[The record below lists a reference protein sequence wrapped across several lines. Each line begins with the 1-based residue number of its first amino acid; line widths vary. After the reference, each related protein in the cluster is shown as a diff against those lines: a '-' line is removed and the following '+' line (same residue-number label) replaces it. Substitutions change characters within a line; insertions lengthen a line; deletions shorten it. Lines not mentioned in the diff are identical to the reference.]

1 VSYAVYE
8 PENGHCNEVGMST
21 TYGVGIPG
29 EGSGTKRIQIQPP
42 TPLATVMLVDAQKS
56 YRVVKADAS
65 NAVKLLVPQGSLYP
79 HAKFYVPV
87 IVGKH
92 EQQNIIA
99 FIMR

>member
-1 VSYAVYE
+1 
-8 PENGHCNEVGMST
+8 MST
-21 TYGVGIPG
+21 RYDFGIVG

-42 TPLATVMLVDAQKS
+42 TPLATALLIDAQKS
-56 YRVVKADAS
+56 YRIVKADQS
-65 NAVKLLVPQGSLYP
+65 DSVKLLVPQGPLYP

-92 EQQNIIA
+92 DHQSIVA